1 MEEKVRLL
9 HSMKARVV
17 MVIMVPVILVGVL
30 MMVNYAPNVK
40 KNLQQMSQNYIED
53 LAYAYGSSL
62 EKEFSIV
69 GEDRVL
75 NGDYLSEHLSD
86 VGIEGVASSYAYLVG
101 ADGTMLYHPTAEKI
115 GQPVEN
121 EVVKGIVSDIAAG
134 KKVKNDV
141 IEYEFNDAVK
151 YAATYV
157 DKDQKFILVVTAD
170 EAEINKPV
178 TEVNRIGVI
187 GLLIALVI
195 CMILAE
201 IFSRI
206 IVKPIKLMVG
216 VIRKVS
222 TMDFTSSGEASK
234 LKDRK
239 DEMGVMARAISNLR
253 GSLVDVVNELRQESD
268 AVIQAAD
275 ALNVSATETASTMTQ
290 VEEAV
295 DDIAQGATSQAEETQ
310 SATEHVVAMGNMVKE
325 TSEKV
330 ESLLEAT
337 DHVNDANLN
346 AMKILDELQEVN
358 NQTDEYIDMIAE
370 QTDITNES
378 AKKIGQATQLIAAI
392 AEETNLLSL
401 NASIEAARAGEQ
413 GRGFAVVA
421 SQIQKLAEQSTEAVK
436 EIDGIIRTLTADSE
450 KAVETMQQVREI
462 IEKQNDHMYQTGE
475 AFAQIKDGV
484 DESVVS
490 INIIADRAKDLDDV
504 RANVVDSVSS
514 LTAIAEENAAATEE
528 TSASMVEIS
537 SIVTGISDQANALHE
552 VAQRMDEKMSVFQL

>member
-1 MEEKVRLL
+1 MEERVRLL
-9 HSMKARVV
+9 HSTRARVV
-17 MVIMVPVILVGVL
+17 AIIMIPVILVGVL
-30 MMVNYAPNVK
+30 MMLNYAPNVK
-40 KNLQQMSQNYIED
+40 DNISQISKNYIID
-53 LAYAYGSSL
+53 LSEAYGGSL
-62 EKEFSIV
+62 EKEISVV

-75 NGDYLSEHLSD
+75 SEEYLSEHLSG
-86 VGIEGVASSYAYLVG
+86 VGMEGISSSYCYLVG

-121 EVVKGIVSDIAAG
+121 SIVKGIVSDIAAG
-134 KKVKNDV
+134 KKVKAGLIQYN
-141 IEYEFNDAVK
+141 YNGHLK
-151 YAATYV
+151 YSATYI

-170 EAEINKPV
+170 EKEVNAPIREI
-178 TEVNRIGVI
+178 NRIGIIV
-187 GLLIALVI
+187 LLIALI
-195 CMILAE
+195 LCMILAE
-201 IFSRI
+201 FFARI

-216 VIRKVS
+216 VIRKVAN
-222 TMDFTSSGEASK
+222 MDFTSSGEASK

-239 DEMGVMARAISNLR
+239 DEIGLMARAISTLR
-253 GSLVDVVNELRQESD
+253 GSLVDVVNEIKAESD
-268 AVIQAAD
+268 AVIQAAN
-275 ALNVSATETASTMTQ
+275 ALNSSATETASTMTQ

-330 ESLLEAT
+330 AALLEAT

-370 QTDITNES
+370 QTDITNQS

-436 EIDGIIRTLTADSE
+436 EIDGIIHTLTADSE
-450 KAVETMQQVREI
+450 KAVETMDQVRDI

-484 DESVVS
+484 DESIAG
-490 INIIADRAKDLDDV
+490 INVIADRTRDLDQT
-504 RANVVDSVSS
+504 RTNVIDSVSS

-552 VAQRMDEKMSVFQL
+552 VAQRMDEKMSVFRL

>member
-1 MEEKVRLL
+1 MEERVRLL

-53 LAYAYGSSL
+53 LACAYGSSL

-195 CMILAE
+195 CLILAE

-216 VIRKVS
+216 VIRKVAK
-222 TMDFTSSGEASK
+222 MDFTSSGEASK

-253 GSLVDVVNELRQESD
+253 GSLVDVVNGLREESD

-358 NQTDEYIDMIAE
+358 NQTDEYIDMIAD

-484 DESVVS
+484 DESVVA
-490 INIIADRAKDLDDV
+490 INVIADRAKDLDDV

-537 SIVTGISDQANALHE
+537 SIVTGISDQANVLHE

>member
-1 MEEKVRLL
+1 MEERVRLL
-9 HSMKARVV
+9 HSMRARVV
-17 MVIMVPVILVGVL
+17 AIIMIPVILVGVL
-30 MMVNYAPNVK
+30 MMLNYAPNVK
-40 KNLQQMSQNYIED
+40 DNVSQISKNYIMD
-53 LAYAYGSSL
+53 LSEAYGGSL
-62 EKEFSIV
+62 EKELSVV

-75 NGDYLSEHLSD
+75 SEEYLSEHLSG
-86 VGIEGVASSYAYLVG
+86 VGMEGISSSYCYLVG
-101 ADGTMLYHPTAEKI
+101 ADGTMLYHPDAEKI

-121 EVVKGIVSDIAAG
+121 SVVKGIVSDIAAG
-134 KKVKNDV
+134 KKVKARLV
-141 IEYEFNDAVK
+141 EYNYNGDLK
-151 YAATYV
+151 YSATYI

-170 EAEINKPV
+170 EK
-178 TEVNRIGVI
+178 EVNAPIRKINRIGII
-187 GLLIALVI
+187 GLLIALI
-195 CMILAE
+195 FCMILAE
-201 IFSRI
+201 FFSRI

-216 VIRKVS
+216 VIRKVAN
-222 TMDFTSSGEASK
+222 MDFTSSGEASK

-239 DEMGVMARAISNLR
+239 DEMGVMARAISTLR
-253 GSLVDVVNELRQESD
+253 GSLVDVVNEIKAESD

-275 ALNVSATETASTMTQ
+275 ALNASATETASTMTQ

-330 ESLLEAT
+330 AALLEAT

-370 QTDITNES
+370 QTDITNQS

-450 KAVETMQQVREI
+450 KAVETMDQVRDI

-484 DESVVS
+484 DESIAG
-490 INIIADRAKDLDDV
+490 INVIADRTRDLDQT
-504 RANVVDSVSS
+504 RTNVVDSVSS

-537 SIVTGISDQANALHE
+537 SIVTGISDQANVLHE

>member
-1 MEEKVRLL
+1 MEERVRLL

-134 KKVKNDV
+134 KKIKNDV

-195 CMILAE
+195 CLILAE

-216 VIRKVS
+216 VIRKVAN
-222 TMDFTSSGEASK
+222 MDFTSSGEASK

-239 DEMGVMARAISNLR
+239 DEMGVMARAISTLR
-253 GSLVDVVNELRQESD
+253 GSLVDVVNEIREESD

-484 DESVVS
+484 DESVVA
-490 INIIADRAKDLDDV
+490 INVIADRAKDLDDV

-537 SIVTGISDQANALHE
+537 SIVTGISDQANVLHE